1 MPKAKKPP
9 ADTTRLIGYARV
21 STREQ
26 NLQMQID
33 ALKRVGVLDDNL
45 WVEKVSG
52 VSARRPQRDLALLDA
67 RDGDTFVV
75 WRLDRLGRSVSDLYR
90 QVETMR
96 DRGVKFRSLTDNV
109 DTSTTTGKLMFGI
122 FAVLA
127 EFERNQ
133 TIERTLAGMASA
145 RARGRMPGR
154 APKMT
159 AKKLEQAANLIKVGW
174 SIAEIAKRFK
184 VSDNALYRYFP
195 AAELERLRDPGRDD
209 K

>member
-9 ADTTRLIGYARV
+9 ADNARLIGYARV

-33 ALKRVGVLDDNL
+33 DLRRAGVHDDNL

-67 RDGDTFVV
+67 RPGDTFIV
-75 WRLDRLGRSVSDLYR
+75 WRLDRLGRSVSDLYK

-96 DRGVKFRSLTDNV
+96 DRGVKFRAIKDNV
-109 DTSTTTGKLMFGI
+109 DTSTTMGKLMFGI

-154 APKMT
+154 APKLT
-159 AKKLEQAANLIKVGW
+159 VAKLADIRQKIKEGWSVAECAKKY
-174 SIAEIAKRFK
+174 R
-184 VSDNALYRYFP
+184 VSDNAIYRYFP
-195 AAELERLRDPGRDD
+195 SAELDLIRNE

>member
-1 MPKAKKPP
+1 MPKAKTPP
-9 ADTTRLIGYARV
+9 ADNTRLIGYARV

-26 NLQMQID
+26 NLDLQID
-33 ALKRVGVLDDNL
+33 ALKKAGVLDDNL

-52 VSARRPQRDLALLDA
+52 VSSRRPSRDKALLDA
-67 RDGDTFVV
+67 RDGDTFIV
-75 WRLDRLGRSVSDLYR
+75 WRLDRLGRSVLDLYT
-90 QVETMR
+90 QVEKMR
-96 DRGVKFRSLTDNV
+96 ARGVKFRSLSDGV
-109 DTSTTTGKLMFGI
+109 DTSTSIGKLMFGF
-122 FAVLA
+122 FAALA

-133 TIERTLAGMASA
+133 TIERTIAGMASA

-195 AAELERLRDPGRDD
+195 AAELERLRNPDRDE

>member
-1 MPKAKKPP
+1 MPKAKPAP
-9 ADTTRLIGYARV
+9 ADNPRLIGYARV

-33 ALKRVGVLDDNL
+33 ELKAAGVLDDNL

-52 VSARRPQRDLALLDA
+52 VSSRRPQRDLALLDA
-67 RDGDTFVV
+67 RDGDTFIV
-75 WRLDRLGRSVSDLYR
+75 WRLDRLGRSVSDLYK

-96 DRGVKFRSLTDNV
+96 DRGVKFRAIKDNV
-109 DTSTTTGKLMFGI
+109 DTATTMGKLMFGI

-145 RARGRMPGR
+145 RKRGRMPGR
-154 APKMT
+154 APKLT
-159 AKKLEQAANLIKVGW
+159 AKKLAVIRARIKDGW
-174 SIAEIAKRFK
+174 TVAECAKDFR
-184 VSDNALYRYFP
+184 VSDNAIYRYFP
-195 AAELERLRDPGRDD
+195 SAELEKIRNE

>member
-1 MPKAKKPP
+1 
-9 ADTTRLIGYARV
+9 
-21 STREQ
+21 
-26 NLQMQID
+26 
-33 ALKRVGVLDDNL
+33 L

-67 RDGDTFVV
+67 RDGDTFIV
-75 WRLDRLGRSVSDLYR
+75 WRLDRLGRSVSDLYS
-90 QVETMR
+90 QVEKMR

-145 RARGRMPGR
+145 RLRGRMPGR
-154 APKMT
+154 VPKLT
-159 AKKLEQAANLIKVGW
+159 AKRLARIREDIKHGW
-174 SIAEIAKRFK
+174 SVAECAKK
-184 VSDNALYRYFP
+184 YHVSDNAIYRYFP
-195 AAELERLRDPGRDD
+195 SAELEKIRNE

>member
-1 MPKAKKPP
+1 MPKAKQPP
-9 ADTTRLIGYARV
+9 ADNARLIGYARV

-26 NLQMQID
+26 NLDLQID
-33 ALKRVGVLDDNL
+33 ALKKAGVLDDNL

-52 VSARRPQRDLALLDA
+52 VSSRRPQRDLALLDA
-67 RDGDTFVV
+67 RDGDTFIT
-75 WRLDRLGRSVSDLYR
+75 WRLDRLGRSVLDLYN

-96 DRGVKFRSLTDNV
+96 KRGVKYRSLSDGV
-109 DTSTTTGKLMFGI
+109 DTSTSIGKLMFGF
-122 FAVLA
+122 FAALA

-154 APKMT
+154 APKLT
-159 AKKLEQAANLIKVGW
+159 VKKLEQARNLIKAGW
-174 SIAEIAKRFK
+174 SVAEVAAKFK
-184 VSDNALYRYFP
+184 VSDNAIYRYFP
-195 AAELERLRDPGRDD
+195 SAELEKIRNE

>member
-9 ADTTRLIGYARV
+9 ADTSRLIGYARV

-33 ALKRVGVLDDNL
+33 ELKRAGVHEDNL

-52 VSARRPQRDLALLDA
+52 VSSRRPQRDMALLDA

-75 WRLDRLGRSVSDLYR
+75 WRLDRLGRSVSDLYK

-96 DRGVKFRSLTDNV
+96 DRGVKFRSLRDNV
-109 DTSTTTGKLMFGI
+109 DTSTTIGKLMFGI

-145 RARGRMPGR
+145 RLRGRMPGR
-154 APKMT
+154 VRVLTPKKLADIRAKIKAGWSVAEC
-159 AKKLEQAANLIKVGW
+159 AKKYG
-174 SIAEIAKRFK
+174 
-184 VSDNALYRYFP
+184 VSDNAIYHYFP
-195 AAELERLRDPGRDD
+195 SAELERIRNE

>member
-26 NLQMQID
+26 NLDMQID
-33 ALKRVGVLDDNL
+33 DLKRAGVLDDNL

-52 VSARRPQRDLALLDA
+52 VSSRRPQRDLALLDA
-67 RDGDTFVV
+67 RPGDTFVV
-75 WRLDRLGRSVSDLYR
+75 WKLDRLGRGVVDLYT
-90 QVETMR
+90 QVQTMQA
-96 DRGVKFRSLTDNV
+96 RGVKFRSLKDSI
-109 DTSTTTGKLMFGI
+109 DTSSAMGWAMFGML
-122 FAVLA
+122 AVLA
-127 EFERNQ
+127 QMERDQ
-133 TIERTLAGMASA
+133 TRERTRSGMAAA

-154 APKMT
+154 APKLT
-159 AKKLEQAANLIKVGW
+159 LKKLATARDLIKRGW
-174 SIAEIAKRFK
+174 SIAEIAKKFK

-195 AAELERLRDPGRDD
+195 SVELEKIRNE

>member
-1 MPKAKKPP
+1 MPKAKSTP
-9 ADTTRLIGYARV
+9 ADNPRLIGYARV

-33 ALKRVGVLDDNL
+33 ELKAAGVLDDNL

-52 VSARRPQRDLALLDA
+52 VSSRRPQRDLALLDA
-67 RDGDTFVV
+67 RDGDTFIV
-75 WRLDRLGRSVSDLYR
+75 WRLDRLGRSVSDLYK

-96 DRGVKFRSLTDNV
+96 DRGVKFRAIKDNV
-109 DTSTTTGKLMFGI
+109 DTATTMGKLMFGI

-145 RARGRMPGR
+145 RKRGRMPGR
-154 APKMT
+154 APKLT
-159 AKKLEQAANLIKVGW
+159 AKKLAVIRARIKAGW
-174 SIAEIAKRFK
+174 TVAECAQDFR
-184 VSDNALYRYFP
+184 VSDNAIYRYFP
-195 AAELERLRDPGRDD
+195 SAELEKIRNE

>member
-1 MPKAKKPP
+1 MPKAKSTP
-9 ADTTRLIGYARV
+9 ADNPRLIGYARV

-33 ALKRVGVLDDNL
+33 ELKAAGVLDDNL

-52 VSARRPQRDLALLDA
+52 VSSRRPQRDLALLDA
-67 RDGDTFVV
+67 RDGDTFIV
-75 WRLDRLGRSVSDLYR
+75 WRLDRLGRSVSDLYK

-96 DRGVKFRSLTDNV
+96 DRGVKFRAIKDNV
-109 DTSTTTGKLMFGI
+109 DTATTMGKLMFGI

-154 APKMT
+154 APKLT
-159 AKKLEQAANLIKVGW
+159 AKKLADIRQKLKDGW
-174 SIAEIAKRFK
+174 SVAECAAKHK
-184 VSDNALYRYFP
+184 VSDNAIYRYFP
-195 AAELERLRDPGRDD
+195 SAELEKIRNE

>member
-9 ADTTRLIGYARV
+9 ADATRLIGYARV

-33 ALKRVGVLDDNL
+33 ALQRAGVLDDNL

-52 VSARRPQRDLALLDA
+52 VSSRRPQRDLALIDA

-75 WRLDRLGRSVSDLYR
+75 WRLDRLGRSVSDLYK

-109 DTSTTTGKLMFGI
+109 DTATTTGKLMFGI

-133 TIERTLAGMASA
+133 TIERTMAGMASA

-154 APKMT
+154 APKLT
-159 AKKLEQAANLIKVGW
+159 AAKLADIRQKIKEGW
-174 SIAEIAKRFK
+174 SVAECAAKYK
-184 VSDNALYRYFP
+184 VSDNAIYRYFP
-195 AAELERLRDPGRDD
+195 SAELELIRNE

>member
-1 MPKAKKPP
+1 MPKAKQPP

-33 ALKRVGVLDDNL
+33 ALKRAGVLDDNL

-67 RDGDTFVV
+67 RDGDTFIV
-75 WRLDRLGRSVSDLYR
+75 WRLDRLGRSVSDLYK

-109 DTSTTTGKLMFGI
+109 DTATTTGKLMFGI

-154 APKMT
+154 APKLT
-159 AKKLEQAANLIKVGW
+159 AKKLEQVRGLIKSGW
-174 SIAEIAKRFK
+174 SVAEVAAKFK
-184 VSDNALYRYFP
+184 VSDNAIYRYFP
-195 AAELERLRDPGRDD
+195 SAELEKIRTE

>member
-1 MPKAKKPP
+1 MPKAKQPP

-33 ALKRVGVLDDNL
+33 ALKRAGVLDDNL

-67 RDGDTFVV
+67 RDGDTFIV
-75 WRLDRLGRSVSDLYR
+75 WRLDRLGRSVSDLYS
-90 QVETMR
+90 QVEKMR

-109 DTSTTTGKLMFGI
+109 DTATTTGKLMFGI

-145 RARGRMPGR
+145 RLRGRMPGR
-154 APKMT
+154 APKLT
-159 AKKLEQAANLIKVGW
+159 VKKLEQARNLIKAGW
-174 SIAEIAKRFK
+174 SVAEVAAKFK
-184 VSDNALYRYFP
+184 VSDNAIYRYFSS
-195 AAELERLRDPGRDD
+195 AELEKIRNE

>member
-1 MPKAKKPP
+1 MPKAKQPP
-9 ADTTRLIGYARV
+9 ADNTRLIGYARV

-26 NLQMQID
+26 NLDLQID
-33 ALKRVGVLDDNL
+33 ALRKAGVLEDNL

-52 VSARRPQRDLALLDA
+52 VSSRRPARDKALLDA
-67 RDGDTFVV
+67 RSGDTFIV
-75 WRLDRLGRSVSDLYR
+75 WRLDRLGRSVLDLYT
-90 QVETMR
+90 QVEKMR
-96 DRGVKFRSLTDNV
+96 ENGVKFRSLSDGV
-109 DTSTTTGKLMFGI
+109 DTATSMGKLLFGF
-122 FAVLA
+122 FAALA

-159 AKKLEQAANLIKVGW
+159 VKRLEQARDLIKAGW
-174 SIAEIAKRFK
+174 SVAEVAAKFK
-184 VSDNALYRYFP
+184 VSDNAIYRYFP
-195 AAELERLRDPGRDD
+195 SAELEKIRNE

>member
-1 MPKAKKPP
+1 MPKAKSTP
-9 ADTTRLIGYARV
+9 ADNARLIGYARV

-33 ALKRVGVLDDNL
+33 ALKRAGVLDDNL

-52 VSARRPQRDLALLDA
+52 VSSRRPQRDLALIDA

-75 WRLDRLGRSVSDLYR
+75 WRLDRLGRSVSDLYK

-109 DTSTTTGKLMFGI
+109 DTSTTMGKLMFGI

-154 APKMT
+154 APKLT
-159 AKKLEQAANLIKVGW
+159 AKKLEQARDLIKAGW
-174 SIAEIAKRFK
+174 SVAEVSAKFK
-184 VSDNALYRYFP
+184 VSDNAIYRYFP
-195 AAELERLRDPGRDD
+195 SAELEKIRTE